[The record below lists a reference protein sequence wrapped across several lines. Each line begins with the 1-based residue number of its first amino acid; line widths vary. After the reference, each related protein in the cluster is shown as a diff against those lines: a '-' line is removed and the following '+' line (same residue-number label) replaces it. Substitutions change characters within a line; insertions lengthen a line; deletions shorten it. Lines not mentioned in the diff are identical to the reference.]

1 MKIWNQPCT
10 ILVIYDFKTKDT
22 KTVTRKVNKTFYHMN
37 WGEDGYG
44 MGNYDNNGWFSLDDI
59 KIDDPDFE
67 MNFQYNRGYLTGIKA
82 K

>member
-1 MKIWNQPCT
+1 
-10 ILVIYDFKTKDT
+10 
-22 KTVTRKVNKTFYHMN
+22 MN